1 MKYLPFMIL
10 FCTIYG
16 AANYYIGMRTWN
28 ALQQLM
34 PLGPLAYWCIIIFL
48 TVSYVVSSIWN
59 SYYPTKPLN
68 SLLWIGSYWLAITYY
83 AFLLW
88 LFVDILSLIN
98 SFIGLLALHL
108 NKQPSIAITLW
119 TIIAIV
125 MIYGRWVATHPIVKQ
140 YQLKLNKRAGNLSNL
155 HAVLIA
161 DVHLGP
167 LVGTSQ
173 LAKMVSTIQQLQPDI
188 VFFAGDMIDENVP
201 FFIAE
206 KMPEQL
212 KKITPPFGVFAVLG
226 NHEYIGGYGEQ
237 AIKALEQSGVM
248 VLRDSFMKV
257 ADSFYVIGRD
267 DRSSARFA
275 RKQRLGLATML
286 KGIDQSLPLIL
297 LDHQPN
303 DFSEAERSAIDLQ
316 LSGHTHRGQFF
327 PNNLITEKVF
337 ELDWGYLAK
346 ESFHVIVSSGYA
358 TWGPPIR
365 LGNRPEVVEIFIEF
379 KQD

>member
-16 AANYYIGMRTWN
+16 AANYYIGLRTWN
-28 ALQQLM
+28 ALDQLI
-34 PLGPLAYWCIIIFL
+34 PIGPLAYWCILILL
-48 TVSYVVSSIWN
+48 TVSYIASSIWN

-68 SLLWIGSYWLAITYY
+68 SLLWIGSYWLAMTYY
-83 AFLLW
+83 AFLFW
-88 LFVDILSLIN
+88 IFVDILSLIN
-98 SFIGLLALHL
+98 SFIGLVPLHL
-108 NKQPSIAITLW
+108 NKQPFIAIILW
-119 TIIAIV
+119 TIIAIM
-125 MIYGRWVATHPIVKQ
+125 MIYGRWVATHPDVNR
-140 YQLKLNKRAGNLSNL
+140 YRLKINKRAGNLANL

-173 LAKMVSTIQQLQPDI
+173 LAKMIHTIEQLQPDI

-201 FFIAE
+201 YFIAE

-212 KKITPPFGVFAVLG
+212 KKIKPTFGVFAVLG

-237 AIKALEQSGVM
+237 AIKALEQSGVT

-303 DFSEAERSAIDLQ
+303 DFNEAKRSSIDLQ

>member
-16 AANYYIGMRTWN
+16 AANYYIGLRTWN
-28 ALQQLM
+28 ALEQFI
-34 PLGPLAYWCIIIFL
+34 PIGPLAYWCIIIFL

-88 LFVDILSLIN
+88 VFVDILSLIN

-108 NKQPSIAITLW
+108 NKQPFIAITLW

-125 MIYGRWVATHPIVKQ
+125 MIYGRWVATHPIVKR
-140 YQLKLNKRAGNLSNL
+140 YQLTINKRAGNLSNL
-155 HAVLIA
+155 HAVLVA

-206 KMPEQL
+206 KMPDQL

-237 AIKALEQSGVM
+237 AIKALEQSGVT

-275 RKQRLGLATML
+275 RKQRIGLATML
-286 KGIDQSLPLIL
+286 KGIDQSLPLLL

>member
-16 AANYYIGMRTWN
+16 AANYYIGMRTWD
-28 ALQQLM
+28 ALHQLI
-34 PLGPLAYWCIIIFL
+34 PLAPIAYWCIIIFL

-68 SLLWIGSYWLAITYY
+68 SLLWIGSYWLAMTYY

-88 LFVDILSLIN
+88 VFVDILSMVN

-108 NKQPSIAITLW
+108 NKQPFIAITLW

-125 MIYGRWVATHPIVKQ
+125 MIYGRWVATHPIVNR
-140 YQLKLNKRAGNLSNL
+140 YQLRLNKRAGNLSSL

-167 LVGTSQ
+167 LVGTTQ

-201 FFIAE
+201 YFIAE

-237 AIKALEQSGVM
+237 AIKALEQSGVT

-275 RKQRLGLATML
+275 RKQRLSLATML
-286 KGIDQSLPLIL
+286 KGLDQSLPLIL

-365 LGNRPEVVEIFIEF
+365 LGNHPEVVEILIEF